1 MIQEKDVQ
9 KYAVLKKLLKNA
21 KKIQGGGKLCGSYAK
36 NAEILR
42 KVQKLCGNY
51 AVIFIGVL
59 TSKKLRWVFPGKSFN
74 RFREVN

>member
-51 AVIFIGVL
+51 AVIFNGVL
-59 TSKKLRWVFPGKSFN
+59 TSKKIEMGIP
-74 RFREVN
+74 REKF